1 MKKILLIILFTTIY
15 LLQANAQIQRTF
27 FGCPFGSSEQKVKQ
41 VMKSKGLI
49 LGDTSEGF
57 LVMDANDN
65 LITFGGHKW
74 ECVSFK
80 FYKNKLYQV
89 TFMLTTSYSSS
100 QTIIEQYIKLREQLD
115 EKYSNM
121 ERNSAFEDKSTFWY
135 DDNTGLICR
144 YMYLDSNDNMVEKP
158 TNRVN
163 MYLWY
168 YDKNLIGIKYNND
181 QSEL

>member
-1 MKKILLIILFTTIY
+1 MRKILLIILFATIY

-57 LVMDANDN
+57 RVMDANDN

-100 QTIIEQYIKLREQLD
+100 QTIIEQYIRLREQLD
-115 EKYSNM
+115 EKYAHLNIEM
-121 ERNSAFEDKSTFWY
+121 NNEKDAQWG

-158 TNRVN
+158 TNKVN

-168 YDKNLIGIKYNND
+168 YDKNLTGIKYNND

>member
-57 LVMDANDN
+57 IAMDANGN

-74 ECVSFK
+74 ESINFK
-80 FYKNKLYQV
+80 FYKNKLYEV
-89 TFMLTTSYSSS
+89 GFVLTTDNSPS
-100 QTIIEQYIKLREQLD
+100 QTIIEQYIKLREQLY
-115 EKYSNM
+115 EKYAPYFNN
-121 ERNSAFEDKSTFWY
+121 ETHLDNFDQWN
-135 DDNTGLICR
+135 DNNTGVICR
-144 YMYLDSNDNMVEKP
+144 YMYIDSNDNMVEVP
-158 TNRVN
+158 TNKVY

-168 YDKNLIGIKYNND
+168 YDKNLIGIKYKND